1 MPIIGEFL
9 FCYGGSIT
17 TPQVQQKILFVMT
30 EKAVH
35 GQAFGKD
42 IVYSLRVQRAALDI
56 RAPVTGE
63 QLAVR

>member
-17 TPQVQQKILFVMT
+17 TPQVQQEILFVMT
-30 EKAVH
+30 EKSVH
-35 GQAFGKD
+35 GQSCSKD
-42 IVYSLRVQRAALDI
+42 VVDRLGVQRAAFDTGP
-56 RAPVTGE
+56 PVTGE

>member
-17 TPQVQQKILFVMT
+17 TPQVQQEILFVMT
-30 EKAVH
+30 EKTVH
-35 GQAFGKD
+35 GHAFGKD
-42 IVYSLRVQRAALDI
+42 VVYSLCVQRAALDI

-63 QLAVR
+63 QLTIG

>member
-17 TPQVQQKILFVMT
+17 TPQVQQEILFVMT
-30 EKAVH
+30 EKSVH
-35 GQAFGKD
+35 GQSCSKD
-42 IVYSLRVQRAALDI
+42 VVDRLGVQRAAFDI
-56 RAPVTGE
+56 GLPVTGE